1 MGSRKITQLP
11 PYVGAL
17 LRVSLMEVRRRL
29 LRALARRGYRD
40 ISAAHL
46 VAFSYPFPDGVKP
59 SELATRGN
67 QSKQAINHM
76 LADLEVSGF
85 VVRKPG
91 TDGGRRRVYLTARGK
106 KVVEICQQEMIALQ
120 KEWSAQVGKKQFE
133 MFLKV
138 LRRMPTIA
146 RDAT

>member
-1 MGSRKITQLP
+1 MKSRRIIQRP

-29 LRALARRGYRD
+29 LRALARRGYKD

-46 VAFSYPFPDGVKP
+46 VAFSYPFPDGVAP
-59 SELATRGN
+59 SELAARGN

-76 LADLEVSGF
+76 LADLEAAGF
-85 VVRKPG
+85 VVRRPG
-91 TDGGRRRVYLTARGK
+91 ENGGRRRVYLTARGK

-120 KEWSAQVGKKQFE
+120 KDWSARVGKKQFE
-133 MFLKV
+133 IALNV
-138 LRRMPTIA
+138 LRQMPTSP
-146 RDAT
+146 

>member
-1 MGSRKITQLP
+1 MESRRITQRP

-29 LRALARRGYRD
+29 LRALARRGYKD

-76 LADLEVSGF
+76 LADLEATGF
-85 VVRKPG
+85 VVRKPSEN
-91 TDGGRRRVYLTARGK
+91 GGRRRVYLTARGK

-120 KEWSAQVGKKQFE
+120 KDWSAQVGKKEFE

-138 LRRMPTIA
+138 LRHMPTFP

>member
-1 MGSRKITQLP
+1 MKDKRTAQKP

-17 LRVSLMEVRRRL
+17 LRLNLMTVRKRL
-29 LRALARRGYRD
+29 LTALSGHGYKN

-59 SELATRGN
+59 SELAARGN

-76 LADLEVSGF
+76 LADLEATGF
-85 VVRKPG
+85 VVRRPG
-91 TDGGRRRVYLTARGK
+91 ENGGRRRVYLTARGK

-120 KEWSAQVGKKQFE
+120 KDW
-133 MFLKV
+133 
-138 LRRMPTIA
+138 
-146 RDAT
+146 